1 MEVVKVH
8 YKRGLVKMMDIYG
21 TTKIVQ
27 DKNIDILITSK
38 VLFSSKMP
46 DRFVTQ
52 KRFIHSYGK
61 TLVIDLDQPEDQI
74 WAGVHK
80 NARYKIN
87 RASKR
92 DPIHYYELTQPTNE
106 EIQDFIGF
114 FDKFA
119 KHKKLPKG
127 NTERLQHLRDQDALI
142 ISYIKDEEGNTLCY
156 HAYVKNEAYCS
167 LLFSA
172 SARFE
177 NSTIRNMIGRA
188 NRYLHWQDIKSFRN
202 MGHKWFDFGG
212 LFVGALEEGEEHIN
226 RFKQEFG
233 GIAVDVDKKI
243 YPLTLVGR
251 ITAFLFW
258 VKIRKRPEFLRAR
271 TLQRNRWDLSKN

>member
-1 MEVVKVH
+1 MVEVC

-21 TTKIVQ
+21 STKKVSS
-27 DKNIDILITSK
+27 KNVDVMITSK
-38 VLFSSKMP
+38 VLFPNEKP
-46 DRFVTQ
+46 DKILSNKQ
-52 KRFIHSYGK
+52 FIHSFGK
-61 TLVIDLDQPEDQI
+61 TLIIDLDQPENDI
-74 WAGVHK
+74 FANIHK

-92 DPIHYYELTQPTNE
+92 DPIYYHERKQPTDD
-106 EIQDFIGF
+106 EINDFIQF
-114 FDKFA
+114 FDQFA

-127 NTERLQHLRDQDALI
+127 NTERLQRLRDQEALI
-142 ISYIKDEEGNTLCY
+142 ISYMTDEEGNVLCY
-156 HAYVKNEAYCS
+156 HAYVNTGNYCS

-212 LFVGALEEGEEHIN
+212 LFVETLGDEEEHIN
-226 RFKQEFG
+226 RFKREFG
-233 GIAVDVDKKI
+233 GKEVDVDKRI

-251 ITAFLFW
+251 VTALIFW
-258 VKIRKRPEFLRAR
+258 LKMRKRPEFLRAR
-271 TLQRNRWDLSKN
+271 TLQGKKWDLSKS